1 MRREHRN
8 VSGQAY
14 SLTVLAPILEGRE
27 EALAKHLEALPSGAD
42 SPLAQVAGTHFA
54 RWVVIPDVIYEG
66 HGQRRDHLS
75 APRLLFT
82 SNFDGPLAPYLDRL
96 RTDLGEHADAIW
108 GHCRGYPGR
117 DDATAFA
124 EWMRAHQIRSEL
136 FFAAYGDQTVSEVHA
151 NLELRSRLIE
161 FALNAQA
168 LAPAELQARFRE
180 RFPL

>member
-14 SLTVLAPILEGRE
+14 SLTVLIPIADGRE
-27 EALAKHLEALPSGAD
+27 QALTEHLDGLPTGD
-42 SPLAQVAGTHFA
+42 GSPLARVAATHFA

-66 HGQRRDHLS
+66 QGQRRDHLA

-82 SNFDGPLAPYLDRL
+82 SNFDGSLDAYLDRL
-96 RTDLGEHADAIW
+96 HPHTDAIW

-117 DDATAFA
+117 DGFA
-124 EWMRAHQIRSEL
+124 AWMRAHQLRSAL

-151 NLELRSRLIE
+151 NLELRARLID
-161 FALNAQA
+161 FALNAQGLPPDE
-168 LAPAELQARFRE
+168 LATRFRE